1 MILNQEYKFST
12 LHNFSYQQNWN
23 IRGNFGLKTFF
34 EVSNVLKF
42 MVDIKLLKYCVFSV
56 KTFYV
61 CGLGSRFYD
70 QTMKA
75 WKDTEKEVWEK
86 GKGMK
91 TNEADRFRETFRRH
105 WIFELF
111 KLQQTF
117 FSVSWFHLLVSC
129 ERMLHS
135 CYHYCDMNMNRFNI
149 E

>member
-1 MILNQEYKFST
+1 MEK
-12 LHNFSYQQNWN
+12 
-23 IRGNFGLKTFF
+23 K
-34 EVSNVLKF
+34 E
-42 MVDIKLLKYCVFSV
+42 LLKYCVFSV

-135 CYHYCDMNMNRFNI
+135 CYRYCDMNMKRFNI
-149 E
+149 EWKQRYIYLPVRDRDKFVDIKGTFLWYKWSIDVLRKRYK